1 MSDPTV
7 RVLVVDDEKN
17 IRTTLGVCL
26 EGLGCAVAS
35 ASNAE
40 AALAMAAQCRYEL
53 VFLDLRL
60 SDESGLDLIPKL
72 LAENPDTTI
81 VVITAY
87 ATVDTAVEAMKRG
100 AREYL
105 PKPFTP
111 AQIRLL
117 VDQDRNRRALRSRV
131 VDLEG
136 RLQETE
142 PATVIETS
150 SAAMR
155 QAIDRLF
162 RVAES
167 DASVLIRGESGT
179 GKSVLARALHARSRR
194 AAGPFAVVTCPLLS
208 EELLASELFGHVR
221 GAFTGA
227 LQDRVGRAEAAH
239 GGTLFLDEVSEV
251 SLSLQAK
258 LLRFVQDKEFE
269 RVGESRTRRADV
281 RLVTATHRDLEAEVQ
296 AGRFREDL
304 FYRLNVV
311 EVVLP
316 PLRDRPED
324 ILGLARGFVAFY
336 AATLRRPIPELSPAA
351 ERALMQYAWPG
362 NVRELRHAVEHA
374 LLLWPS
380 PTLEPEAFPE
390 RVVGRAQPS
399 LAIGADATLDSI
411 EREHVLR
418 VLARAGNLDDAARI
432 LGIDASTLWRKRKKY
447 GV

>member
-1 MSDPTV
+1 M
-7 RVLVVDDEKN
+7 
-17 IRTTLGVCL
+17 I
-26 EGLGCAVAS
+26 
-35 ASNAE
+35 
-40 AALAMAAQCRYEL
+40 
-53 VFLDLRL
+53 FLDLRL
-60 SDESGLDLIPKL
+60 SEASGLDLLPRL
-72 LAENPDTTI
+72 LAENPDATI

-100 AREYL
+100 ARDYL

-111 AQIRLL
+111 AQIRVL
-117 VDQDRNRRALRSRV
+117 VEQDRTRRALASRV

-136 RLQETE
+136 RLQEAEPETVLDTE
-142 PATVIETS
+142 SPS
-150 SAAMR
+150 MR
-155 QAIDRLF
+155 QALDRLF

-167 DASVLIRGESGT
+167 DASVLLRGESGT

-194 AAGPFAVVTCPLLS
+194 AGGPFAVVCCPLLS

-227 LQDRVGRAEAAH
+227 LQDRVGRVEAAH

-251 SLSLQAK
+251 SPGLQAK

-281 RLVTATHRDLEAEVQ
+281 RLVAASHRDLEAEVK

-316 PLRDRPED
+316 PLRERPED
-324 ILGLARGFVAFY
+324 ILDMARRFVAFY
-336 AATLRRPIPELSPAA
+336 ASALRRPIPELSPEA
-351 ERALMQYAWPG
+351 EQALARYPWPG
-362 NVRELRHAVEHA
+362 NVRELRHAIEHA

-380 PTLEPEAFPE
+380 PTLAPGSFPE
-390 RVVGRAQPS
+390 RVAGRARTEVQV
-399 LAIGADATLDSI
+399 GADATLDAL
-411 EREHVLR
+411 EREHVLK
-418 VLARAGNLDDAARI
+418 VLSRAPNLDDAARI

>member
-1 MSDPTV
+1 
-7 RVLVVDDEKN
+7 
-17 IRTTLGVCL
+17 
-26 EGLGCAVAS
+26 VAT
-35 ASNAE
+35 AAAPE
-40 AALAMAAQCRYEL
+40 PALALAAQGRYDL
-53 VFLDLRL
+53 IFLDLRL
-60 SDESGLDLIPKL
+60 SESSGLDLIPKL
-72 LAENPDTTI
+72 LAENPDATI

-87 ATVDTAVEAMKRG
+87 ATVDTAVAAMKRG

-117 VDQDRNRRALRSRV
+117 VEQDRNRRALASRV

-136 RLQETE
+136 RLQEAE
-142 PATVIETS
+142 PETVLDTAS
-150 SAAMR
+150 PAMR
-155 QAIDRLF
+155 TALDRLF
-162 RVAES
+162 RVAEA
-167 DASVLIRGESGT
+167 DASVLLRGESGT

-194 AAGPFAVVTCPLLS
+194 AAGPFAVVCCPLLS

-251 SLSLQAK
+251 SPALQAK

-281 RLVTATHRDLEAEVQ
+281 RLVTATHRDLETEVK

-316 PLRDRPED
+316 PLRERPED
-324 ILGLARGFVAFY
+324 VLPLARRFIAFY
-336 AATLRRPIPELSPAA
+336 AASLRRPIPELSPEA
-351 ERALMQYAWPG
+351 EEALARYPWPG
-362 NVRELRHAVEHA
+362 NVRELRHAIEHA

-380 PTLEPEAFPE
+380 PTLAPESFPE
-390 RVVGRAQPS
+390 RVAGRGKAEVQV
-399 LAIGADATLDSI
+399 GADATLDAL
-411 EREHVLR
+411 EREHVLK
-418 VLARAGNLDDAARI
+418 VLARVENLDEAARI